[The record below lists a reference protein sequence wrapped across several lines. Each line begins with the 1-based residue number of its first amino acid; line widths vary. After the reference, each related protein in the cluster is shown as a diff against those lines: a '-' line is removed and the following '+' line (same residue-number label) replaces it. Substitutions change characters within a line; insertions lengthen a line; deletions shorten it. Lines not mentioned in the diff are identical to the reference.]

1 MWIVIK
7 FDKKKLDYLKKDFKK
22 KFSKELN
29 YYIPK
34 IIIQKYQKN
43 ALVKKEQNLLDDYM
57 FCYHEDFKKTGSLN
71 KLKFLRGLKYFLEGF
86 YQS

>member
-57 FCYHEDFKKTGSLN
+57 FCYHEDFKKNWFFKQTKIFKRS
-71 KLKFLRGLKYFLEGF
+71 
-86 YQS
+86 